1 MKQLYSALCLS
12 PPSHNMSTLI
22 FVSVNTWMVGGEMQK
37 WNMGDSLVRKSNRS
51 SVTFKIQFLL
61 DSRELRLDSTFF
73 AKKVKI
79 KA

>member
-1 MKQLYSALCLS
+1 
-12 PPSHNMSTLI
+12 
-22 FVSVNTWMVGGEMQK
+22 VSVNTWMVGGEMQK